1 MASVPPLSFPWSAAA
16 PLAASL
22 VLGMAVSA
30 AQAQTAPQ
38 PMRTAAPPS
47 ALQDQAAPSPPPGAS
62 AQRSGM
68 AEVLVLTGTA
78 LYRERIAMPARA
90 VLTVQLQNISRAN
103 APAQVVAQTR
113 QAFGN
118 LQVPLAY
125 RLEVPRAALD
135 PRMRYAL
142 RATVRVDGELH
153 FSTTQVHP
161 VQVQSTNASG
171 MHPPLHLLMQAI
183 PVQAANQGP
192 DFRSQTG
199 ANAGSAGSAGSV
211 SKGSAAAGYTGGAAH
226 TAMAQLQDTY
236 WKLVALDGQPAPMLP
251 VQEREVRITLGSA
264 NHQVQGFSGCNGMGG
279 SYMLDGAALKF
290 DQLVSTRK
298 LCAPAA
304 NALEREVL
312 AALKATS
319 HFRVQGEQLLLL
331 GNGRVLARFEAVYLR

>member
-1 MASVPPLSFPWSAAA
+1 MVSTPRFSFRLRAAV
-16 PLAASL
+16 PLASM

-90 VLTVQLQNISRAN
+90 VLTVQLQNISRAD

-161 VQVQSTNASG
+161 VQVQSTDASG

-199 ANAGSAGSAGSV
+199 ANAGSAGSV

-236 WKLVALDGQPAPMLP
+236 WKLVVLDGQPAPMLP

-264 NHQVQGFSGCNGMGG
+264 NHQAQGFSGCNGMGG
-279 SYMLDGAALKF
+279 SYMLDGAALQF

>member
-1 MASVPPLSFPWSAAA
+1 
-16 PLAASL
+16 
-22 VLGMAVSA
+22 
-30 AQAQTAPQ
+30 
-38 PMRTAAPPS
+38 
-47 ALQDQAAPSPPPGAS
+47 
-62 AQRSGM
+62 M

-78 LYRERIAMPARA
+78 FYRERIAMPARA
-90 VLTVQLQNISRAN
+90 VLTVQLQNISRAD
-103 APAQVVAQTR
+103 APAQVLAQTR

-125 RLEVPRAALD
+125 RLEVPRAVLD

-161 VQVQSTNASG
+161 VQVQSADASG

-192 DFRSQTG
+192 DFRSQPG
-199 ANAGSAGSAGSV
+199 ANAGSAGSV
-211 SKGSAAAGYTGGAAH
+211 RNGSAAAASTGGTAH

-236 WKLVALDGQPAPMLP
+236 WKLVALGGQPAPMLP

-279 SYMLDGAALKF
+279 SYTLDGAALKF